1 MDIRKSIY
9 KVASFASELERIDY
23 NITMLK
29 TMANAILEIGVEDLD
44 VFIDTLPNS
53 GARPTVQPLYPAKP
67 RITFPEF
74 LEEDEKPPEPIGFQR
89 FYNPN
94 DLAEGGL
101 LISMEMDKTTVLAI
115 IDTAIN
121 RLNKK
126 KTQIFKDS
134 RSLINDVE
142 IVRRPGTAGI

>member
-67 RITFPEF
+67 RITFPQF
-74 LEEDEKPPEPIGFQR
+74 LEEEDEKSPEPIGFQR
-89 FYNPN
+89 YYSPS
-94 DLAEGGL
+94 DLTEGGL
-101 LISMEMDKTTVLAI
+101 FVSMEMDKTTVLAI

-126 KTQIFKDS
+126 KSQIFKDS
-134 RSLINDVE
+134 RSLINN
-142 IVRRPGTAGI
+142 I